1 MIPALV
7 RAVCSIW
14 GVVFPHMGGGGGVGG
29 AGGPLYHRRT
39 MAYNGVQWRTIDVQ
53 WRTMAYNGVQWRTID
68 VQSTYNRRTTA
79 YKGVQ
84 WRTTTVGMDR
94 GGWTMGDGP
103 WGWTVWDGPWGMD
116 RGGWTVGDGPW
127 GWSLVLW
134 FPALPSP
141 RAKLH
146 NGRHGCCRLCFPRP
160 QPPST
165 TDAHSSCVAGCT

>member
-29 AGGPLYHRRT
+29 AGGPLYPR
-39 MAYNGVQWRTIDVQ
+39 AYNGVQWRTIDVQ
-53 WRTMAYNGVQWRTID
+53 WRTMAYNGVQWRTVAYNRRTID
-68 VQSTYNRRTTA
+68 VQSTYNGVQRRTMA
-79 YKGVQ
+79 YN
-84 WRTTTVGMDR
+84 DR
-94 GGWTMGDGP
+94 
-103 WGWTVWDGPWGMD
+103 
-116 RGGWTVGDGPW
+116 GDGPW